1 MRKEYIDKLL
11 VLSPCEKEL
20 YEKKEIG
27 NSNVPLIEKDLY
39 FFVHEN
45 IKFIR
50 HNRFA
55 TNVLHGHEFVEM
67 MYVINGE
74 ITHEIEGKEV
84 KMKAGDI
91 IIMNKYVKHK
101 VNVAYEKDLAVNF
114 IFLPEFFD
122 EVVKFTS
129 NCKNKLI
136 LDFLINILKDDKR
149 PQYMLFETQNN
160 VAVENLLEILM
171 LPFFVQDTVIDETQ
185 MLMALMFKYL
195 VDDYN
200 LMSDKYSNEIM
211 GELIISYINN
221 NYKSASL
228 EDLAW
233 QLNKP
238 ISTLSRNIRTMTG
251 CKFNELVKRKR
262 FQQAAILL
270 VETDMSIMEIM
281 NSVGYENSSYF
292 YNEFRQRYDL
302 SPKDYRKKNKDSD
315 KIQI

>member
-1 MRKEYIDKLL
+1 MKKEYQDKLL
-11 VLSPCEKEL
+11 VFSPMEKEF
-20 YEKKEIG
+20 YKKKEIG
-27 NSNVPLIEKDLY
+27 NVSIPLIVKDLY
-39 FFVHEN
+39 FYIHEN
-45 IKFIR
+45 IECVM

-55 TNVLHGHEFVEM
+55 ANILHGHEFVEM

-74 ITHEIEGKEV
+74 ITHEIDGKEI
-84 KMKAGDI
+84 KMNAGDI

-101 VNVAYEKDLAVNF
+101 VSVAYEKDLAVNF
-114 IFLPEFFD
+114 IFLPEFFN
-122 EVVKFTS
+122 EVLKFS
-129 NCKNKLI
+129 SGCKNKLI
-136 LDFLINILKDDKR
+136 LDFLVNILQDDKR
-149 PQYMLFETQNN
+149 AQYMIFETKGN

-171 LPFFVQDTVIDETQ
+171 LPFIEKGTFIEEAQ
-185 MLMALMFKYL
+185 MLMALIFKYL

-200 LMSDKYSNEIM
+200 LMSDKHSNEIM
-211 GELIISYINN
+211 GELILSYINN

-228 EDLAW
+228 EDLAR

-238 ISTLSRNIRTMTG
+238 FSTLSRNIKELTG

-270 VETDMSIMEIM
+270 VETDMSVMEIM

-292 YNEFRQRYDL
+292 YNEFKERYGL

-315 KIQI
+315 KIKV

>member
-1 MRKEYIDKLL
+1 MK
-11 VLSPCEKEL
+11 
-20 YEKKEIG
+20 
-27 NSNVPLIEKDLY
+27 
-39 FFVHEN
+39 
-45 IKFIR
+45 
-50 HNRFA
+50 
-55 TNVLHGHEFVEM
+55 
-67 MYVINGE
+67 IN
-74 ITHEIEGKEV
+74 K
-84 KMKAGDI
+84 
-91 IIMNKYVKHK
+91 N
-101 VNVAYEKDLAVNF
+101 
-114 IFLPEFFD
+114 
-122 EVVKFTS
+122 VVKVIATS
-129 NCKNKLI
+129 IALANI
-136 LDFLINILKDDKR
+136 AINS
-149 PQYMLFETQNN
+149 FANN
-160 VAVENLLEILM
+160 IDTEN
-171 LPFFVQDTVIDETQ
+171 
-185 MLMALMFKYL
+185 
-195 VDDYN
+195 
-200 LMSDKYSNEIM
+200 KYSNEIM